1 MCIDFL
7 NQNSGAITL
16 IFTMVVALATV
27 AYVVLTWS
35 LVSETKK
42 LREVQT
48 EPKISA
54 IIQPR
59 EEWLNFIDLIIQ
71 NIGLGPAYNIQFQ
84 VDPDFEEE
92 GRSFKLSDIGFI
104 KNGLRYLAPNQK
116 LQTYLTNLADNF
128 EQKCNNPFR
137 IVVSYQSAIGKRYN
151 DEYLID
157 FSQRREI
164 RDVGKPAINKIADS
178 IERIETHVEK
188 YLSQDEERIRNLIEL
203 RIPFDIRQLY
213 SSDKKKS
220 IRRES
225 DISENETEE

>member
-188 YLSQDEERIRNLIEL
+188 YLSQDEERIRNLNEL

>member
-92 GRSFKLSDIGFI
+92 ERSFKLSDIGFI

-128 EQKCNNPFR
+128 EEKCNNPFI
-137 IVVSYQSAIGKRYN
+137 IVISYQNAIGKMYN

-164 RDVGKPAINKIADS
+164 RDLDKPAINKIADGIES
-178 IERIETHVEK
+178 IEKHVEK
-188 YLSQDEERIRNLIEL
+188 YLSQDEERIRNLNEL
-203 RIPFDIRQLY
+203 CTQFDIRQLY

-220 IRRES
+220 ILRVS